1 MGGVDTYMS
10 KPIEERTHRREVWWK
25 EQERIDPDLFKKAWA
40 TAREQDH
47 ELPESIPEGTPVEV
61 QRALVTL
68 TRRVTDLELHWS

>member
-1 MGGVDTYMS
+1 MVQVES
-10 KPIEERTHRREVWWK
+10 REVWWK

-40 TAREQDH
+40 TAREHDPL
-47 ELPESIPEGTPVEV
+47 LPEIMPEGTPVEV